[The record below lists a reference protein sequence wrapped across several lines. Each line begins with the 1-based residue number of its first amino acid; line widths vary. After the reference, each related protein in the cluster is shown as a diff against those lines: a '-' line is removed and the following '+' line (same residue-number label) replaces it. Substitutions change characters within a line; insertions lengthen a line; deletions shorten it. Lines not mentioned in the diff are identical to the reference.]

1 MSVYVAEIERSSGK
15 KIGIK
20 RNLEK
25 LKKRGIR
32 QKVSNKSHIGIL
44 RTLVWG
50 IKKGLNDTAWVR
62 RSANRIL
69 LIMVI
74 LELVVVVGHPLTFV
88 AVESVP
94 EARSK
99 FEVEVKGTQSHG
111 YATTINISPA
121 ETA

>member
-1 MSVYVAEIERSSGK
+1 M
-15 KIGIK
+15 
-20 RNLEK
+20 
-25 LKKRGIR
+25 
-32 QKVSNKSHIGIL
+32 
-44 RTLVWG
+44 WG
-50 IKKGLNDTAWVR
+50 TKKGLNDTAWVR

-88 AVESVP
+88 VCRIEFP